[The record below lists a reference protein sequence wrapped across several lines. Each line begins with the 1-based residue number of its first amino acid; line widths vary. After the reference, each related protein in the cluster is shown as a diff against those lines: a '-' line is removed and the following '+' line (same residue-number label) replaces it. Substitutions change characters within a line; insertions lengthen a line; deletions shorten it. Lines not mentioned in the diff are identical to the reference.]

1 LSYYGCEKYLKADG
15 RFITVGV
22 DGGVTFKGIL
32 ADAKKSVLPGFLGG
46 GKRKYTFVRV
56 DSNTKDFSE
65 IGGLFDE
72 GKVKV
77 VIDQAFDF
85 EDVPKAYAKLREGRT
100 RGKEIVHVSKES

>member
-1 LSYYGCEKYLKADG
+1 
-15 RFITVGV
+15 
-22 DGGVTFKGIL
+22 
-32 ADAKKSVLPGFLGG
+32 
-46 GKRKYTFVRV
+46 V

-65 IGGLFDE
+65 IGGLVAE

-100 RGKEIVHVSKES
+100 RGKLIVQVSKES